1 MSGGDIVF
9 IDKRVAARM
18 PSQPASEN
26 PGAEDM
32 YFRKDI
38 VEDMVK
44 QARGGA
50 APEFF
55 IQILDNGEYGLIAL
69 SNFGRVFILPHDGE
83 KWIPDSADLPDF
95 EAES

>member
-1 MSGGDIVF
+1 MSGDIVF

-18 PSQPASEN
+18 PEQPSEK
-26 PGAEDM
+26 GAEDM
-32 YFRKDI
+32 YFRQDI

-69 SNFGRVFILPHDGE
+69 SNFGRVFILPHEGE
-83 KWIPDSADLPDF
+83 KWIQDSAALPDF
-95 EAES
+95 SQEVES